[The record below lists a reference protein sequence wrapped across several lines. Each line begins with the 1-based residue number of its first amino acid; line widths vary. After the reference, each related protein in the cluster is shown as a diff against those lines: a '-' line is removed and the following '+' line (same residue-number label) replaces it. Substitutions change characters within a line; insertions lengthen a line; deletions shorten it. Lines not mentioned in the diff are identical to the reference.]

1 MKNISN
7 YIFEVYDLTK
17 EYMDLDDDLSNA
29 TRYSQIRKEV
39 EEIAMKICMLNTDL
53 TEDELIDFLDSHY
66 IQ

>member
-7 YIFEVYDLTK
+7 YIFELYDLTK